1 MLLSV
6 ADNRDRMGKYSARQ
20 AAECLKAAIA
30 AKGGARLVVA
40 TGSSQF
46 EVLSHLVAE
55 PGIDWSKVDGFHL
68 DEYIG
73 VAMDHPAS
81 FCGYLKQRFV
91 DRVPLRTFHFLDGTQ
106 DAETVVRIASERV
119 SAEKID
125 LAMVGIGENS
135 HLAFNDPPANF
146 ETEDPYIIVALDEA
160 CRMQQVGEGW
170 FPSLDAVPKQA
181 ISMSIRQI
189 LKAEKIIC
197 SVPDERKA
205 VAVRNSVQ
213 GHVTP
218 QVPASILQRHPNVE
232 LVIDRAASKLLN
244 DNTLSRANSV

>member
-1 MLLSV
+1 MLLAV
-6 ADNRDRMGKYSARQ
+6 AENRDKMGKYSARK

-30 AKGGARLVVA
+30 TKGEARLIVA

-55 PGIDWSKVDGFHL
+55 PGIDWSNVDGFHL

-91 DRVPLRTFHFLDGTQ
+91 DRVPLRSFHFLDGTQ
-106 DAETVVRIASERV
+106 DAMTVVKNASEKIASH
-119 SAEKID
+119 KID

-146 ETEDPYIIVALDEA
+146 ETEAPYIIVELDEA

-170 FPSLDAVPKQA
+170 FPNLDAVPKQA

-189 LKAEKIIC
+189 LKTEKIIC

-205 VAVRNSVQ
+205 VAVRNSIQ

-218 QVPASILQRHPNVE
+218 QVPASILQRHADVE

-244 DNTLSRANSV
+244 DATLSKAKSV

>member
-6 ADNRDRMGKYSARQ
+6 AENRDRMGKYSARK

-30 AKGGARLVVA
+30 AKGSARLIVA

-91 DRVPLRTFHFLDGTQ
+91 DRVPLRSFHFLDGTQ
-106 DAETVVRIASERV
+106 DAQTVVRIASEQIASGGV
-119 SAEKID
+119 D
-125 LAMVGIGENS
+125 LATVGIGENS

-205 VAVRNSVQ
+205 VAVRNSIQ

-244 DNTLSRANSV
+244 DNTLSKANSV

>member
-1 MLLSV
+1 MLLAV
-6 ADNRDRMGKYSARQ
+6 AENRDKMGRYSARK

-30 AKGGARLVVA
+30 TKGEARLIVA

-55 PGIDWSKVDGFHL
+55 PGIEWSRVDGFHL

-91 DRVPLRTFHFLDGTQ
+91 DRVPLRSFHFLDGTQ
-106 DAETVVRIASERV
+106 DAMTVVKDASENIASHP
-119 SAEKID
+119 ID
-125 LAMVGIGENS
+125 LALVGIGENS

-146 ETEDPYIIVALDEA
+146 ETEAPYIVVQLDEA

-189 LKAEKIIC
+189 LKTEKIIC

-205 VAVRNSVQ
+205 VAVRNSIQ

-218 QVPASILQRHPNVE
+218 QVPASILQRHADVE

-244 DNTLSRANSV
+244 DATLSKSKSV

>member
-6 ADNRDRMGKYSARQ
+6 AENRDRMGRYSARK

-30 AKGGARLVVA
+30 AKGSARLIVA

-91 DRVPLRTFHFLDGTQ
+91 DRVPLRSFHFLDGTQ
-106 DAETVVRIASERV
+106 DAQTVVRVASEQ
-119 SAEKID
+119 K
-125 LAMVGIGENS
+125 
-135 HLAFNDPPANF
+135 F
-146 ETEDPYIIVALDEA
+146 
-160 CRMQQVGEGW
+160 
-170 FPSLDAVPKQA
+170 
-181 ISMSIRQI
+181 
-189 LKAEKIIC
+189 
-197 SVPDERKA
+197 
-205 VAVRNSVQ
+205 RNRSPLYHRRL
-213 GHVTP
+213 G
-218 QVPASILQRHPNVE
+218 
-232 LVIDRAASKLLN
+232 
-244 DNTLSRANSV
+244 

>member
-1 MLLSV
+1 MLLAV
-6 ADNRDRMGKYSARQ
+6 ADNREKMGKYSARK

-30 AKGGARLVVA
+30 TKGEARIIVA

-55 PGIDWSKVDGFHL
+55 PGIDWTKVDGFHL

-73 VAMDHPAS
+73 VPIDHPAS
-81 FCGYLKQRFV
+81 FCGYLKERFV
-91 DRVPLRTFHFLDGTQ
+91 DRVPLRSFLFLDGTQ
-106 DAETVVRIASERV
+106 DAKTVIQMASEKIASHKV
-119 SAEKID
+119 D

-160 CRMQQVGEGW
+160 CRQQQVGEGW

-189 LKAEKIIC
+189 LKTEKIIC

-205 VAVRNSVQ
+205 VAVRNSIQ

-218 QVPASILQRHPNVE
+218 QVPASILQRHADVE

-244 DNTLSRANSV
+244 DATLAKAKSV